1 MRPRIRER
9 RIPRRQFGVIVSIT
23 LPFLAAC
30 GGGSQAQEGAGA
42 KPAVLAFSAIPD
54 DNKSGLADRYRL
66 VAEHLT
72 KELGV
77 PVQYNPCSD
86 YAASVESFKNGDVQL
101 AWFGGVSGVQARLAV
116 PGARAIAQGKV
127 DPTFVSYF
135 IAHRDTGIEPS
146 SEFPAAM
153 KGKTFTFGPRD
164 STSGRLMPE
173 FYVRKHTGESPEA
186 FFGHPNRH
194 STGHDQTALE
204 VQSGAVQCGALNY
217 VTYDKLVQEGKI
229 DPQVCRKVWTTPPY
243 ADYNWTAHPL
253 LEERYGA
260 GFTEKLARVLVGI
273 QDAQVLRA
281 LDRPDGLIPA
291 RNEDYAAIEETMR
304 AIDML
309 R

>member
-1 MRPRIRER
+1 MQPIREP
-9 RIPRRQFGVIVSIT
+9 RIPRRQFGVIVSFT

-30 GGGSQAQEGAGA
+30 GGGSQAHEGAGA

-54 DNKSGLADRYRL
+54 DNKSGLAERYGL
-66 VAEHLT
+66 VASYLT
-72 KELGV
+72 RELGI
-77 PVQYNPCSD
+77 PVEYRPSSD

-101 AWFGGVSGVQARLAV
+101 AWFGGVSSVQARQAV

-135 IAHRDTGIEPS
+135 IAHQSTGIEPS
-146 SEFPAAM
+146 DEFPQAM
-153 KGKTFTFGPRD
+153 QGKTFTFGPRD

-173 FYVRKHTGESPEA
+173 FYVRQHTGLAPEA
-186 FFGHPNRH
+186 FFGHPNKH

-217 VTYDKLVQEGKI
+217 VTYDKLVKEGKI
-229 DPQVCRKVWTTPPY
+229 DPAVCRKVWSTPPY
-243 ADYNWTAHPL
+243 PDYNWTAHPL

-260 GFTEKLARVLVGI
+260 GFTEKLAQVLVGI
-273 QDAQVLRA
+273 QDAEVLKA
-281 LDRPDGLIPA
+281 LDRPAGLIPA
-291 RNEDYAAIEETMR
+291 KNEDYAAIEETMR